1 MVFIGLSART
11 KTLSKGWGF
20 KKHWRSAHYYTG
32 DIYQDDLQNVQ
43 RKEWEVQS
51 EARTPYL
58 QYVQAVSA
66 EWPHLRPLADF
77 MEVGT
82 DPSRWRNFH
91 GNDRN
96 NAYTYPDTREDRE
109 SARSKRLKKTHVWQL
124 KYLKDGTVK
133 SVDNYTTPD
142 QLGDAL
148 KASDTR
154 SEGGELA
161 DAVVAFKLFVVED
174 LSREVIERLGHHFD
188 IDPDFFRAHIFDYA
202 WFNIRDPFW
211 NPPSLHMDAI
221 ARDWCQIRFCRTRY
235 FPSPTLF
242 DEAQDAA
249 NKFNIGRKLYEDE
262 NKAFWDT
269 DISPRLV
276 RTRAP
281 LKAGPI
287 EHIKSWFT
295 ELDKSIRRN
304 KLIDEEAP
312 IELSERVTTTNND
325 SVEAKEEQLG
335 EESID
340 GKVGLMRTRAT
351 FWKGKEGGCD
361 VGILLLDPT
370 IKEGF
375 PLWRGYRNWNLKPS
389 ARGPGPYQSN
399 SRVPGLTR
407 NGNGSQ
413 GEGSFFEDFVYWARR
428 TDVFIGRSP
437 SPNSVH
443 PSYIPLL
450 VLLRLVCAEWLTLSE
465 YIKTRLSQVDWEV
478 THPEEFLTQT
488 QIDTILKKLHTW
500 RRLVPL
506 YREMLSETKSKV
518 LSFNPTS
525 LDSTSTTLL
534 DPYKEEFQVVLRQ
547 MEEYEERI
555 DRLTTVVT
563 SAINIL
569 DSRRV
574 ERLTLLATLFVPLSL
589 VGTLFSMTD
598 DITQISTT
606 FGYWAIASSILLA
619 TLLLWAWITGSQR
632 RGG

>member
-1 MVFIGLSART
+1 MFGL
-11 KTLSKGWGF
+11 
-20 KKHWRSAHYYTG
+20 
-32 DIYQDDLQNVQ
+32 
-43 RKEWEVQS
+43 
-51 EARTPYL
+51 
-58 QYVQAVSA
+58 
-66 EWPHLRPLADF
+66 
-77 MEVGT
+77 
-82 DPSRWRNFH
+82 
-91 GNDRN
+91 
-96 NAYTYPDTREDRE
+96 
-109 SARSKRLKKTHVWQL
+109 
-124 KYLKDGTVK
+124 
-133 SVDNYTTPD
+133 
-142 QLGDAL
+142 
-148 KASDTR
+148 
-154 SEGGELA
+154 
-161 DAVVAFKLFVVED
+161 
-174 LSREVIERLGHHFD
+174 
-188 IDPDFFRAHIFDYA
+188 
-202 WFNIRDPFW
+202 
-211 NPPSLHMDAI
+211 
-221 ARDWCQIRFCRTRY
+221 
-235 FPSPTLF
+235 
-242 DEAQDAA
+242 
-249 NKFNIGRKLYEDE
+249 
-262 NKAFWDT
+262 
-269 DISPRLV
+269 
-276 RTRAP
+276 
-281 LKAGPI
+281 
-287 EHIKSWFT
+287 
-295 ELDKSIRRN
+295 
-304 KLIDEEAP
+304 
-312 IELSERVTTTNND
+312 
-325 SVEAKEEQLG
+325 
-335 EESID
+335 
-340 GKVGLMRTRAT
+340 
-351 FWKGKEGGCD
+351 
-361 VGILLLDPT
+361 GILLLDPT